1 MTLPSPELQAVHTN
15 DGIVWYPKT
24 DRDRKVDATMERV
37 AREIELEEVGAQ
49 KVAPG
54 VYRLEDEHHVYAVPS
69 SSTNRLHQVTVNTRT
84 GAMRCD
90 GPRCDGRTCS
100 HQRRVLAARAGF

>member
-1 MTLPSPELQAVHTN
+1 MTLPGWCSTCGYQTCAELTTSCPRLPPH
-15 DGIVWYPKT
+15 
-24 DRDRKVDATMERV
+24 DAC
-37 AREIELEEVGAQ
+37 IDGAQ
-49 KVAPG
+49 KIAPG

-69 SSTNRLHQVTVNTRT
+69 SSADRIHQVTVNTRT

-100 HQRRVLAARAGF
+100 HQKRVLKARAGF